1 MPDEMTKRKAEP
13 EVVDDEEEVE
23 IDDEEDDDEDLMIEN
38 PLMDLLVTSD
48 GVSIADAVDR
58 IARNL
63 DAQNK
68 IFIKLY
74 SLLSKF
80 QPPPLK
86 N

>member
-1 MPDEMTKRKAEP
+1 MPQDSID
-13 EVVDDEEEVE
+13 VVPDIVEEDEEA
-23 IDDEEDDDEDLMIEN
+23 DDEDDEDDLMMEN

-58 IARNL
+58 VARHL

-80 QPPPLK
+80 QPQPK
-86 N
+86 A

>member
-1 MPDEMTKRKAEP
+1 MPEDAIRP
-13 EVVDDEEEVE
+13 SPPRRDEEEE
-23 IDDEEDDDEDLMIEN
+23 ESESLIEDEDDDDLMMEN

-48 GVSIADAVDR
+48 GVNIADAVDR
-58 IARNL
+58 VAKHL

-80 QPPPLK
+80 QPQPK
-86 N
+86 A

>member
-1 MPDEMTKRKAEP
+1 MPEDAIRP
-13 EVVDDEEEVE
+13 DDEIE
-23 IDDEEDDDEDLMIEN
+23 IEDEDEDEDMLLEN

-48 GVSIADAVDR
+48 GVSIADAVDKV
-58 IARNL
+58 ARHL

-80 QPPPLK
+80 QPPSSA
-86 N
+86 

>member
-1 MPDEMTKRKAEP
+1 MPDVPKKLREIDEDD
-13 EVVDDEEEVE
+13 VVVDDDEEEN
-23 IDDEEDDDEDLMIEN
+23 EDDDEDDMMMEN

-58 IARNL
+58 VARHL

-74 SLLSKF
+74 TLLSKF
-80 QPPPLK
+80 QPPSPTA
-86 N
+86 

>member
-1 MPDEMTKRKAEP
+1 MPEDVVLSKRIAE
-13 EVVDDEEEVE
+13 DEEEDVE
-23 IDDEEDDDEDLMIEN
+23 LEDDEDEDDLMMEN

-58 IARNL
+58 VARHL

-68 IFIKLY
+68 IFIKFY

-80 QPPPLK
+80 QPK
-86 N
+86 EVA

>member
-1 MPDEMTKRKAEP
+1 MPQDSIDVVPDIVEEDEDG
-13 EVVDDEEEVE
+13 DD
-23 IDDEEDDDEDLMIEN
+23 EDDDDLMMEN

-48 GVSIADAVDR
+48 GVNIADAVDR
-58 IARNL
+58 VARHL

-80 QPPPLK
+80 QPQPK
-86 N
+86 A

>member
-1 MPDEMTKRKAEP
+1 MPEDAMPLRRKAE
-13 EVVDDEEEVE
+13 DEEEIE
-23 IDDEEDDDEDLMIEN
+23 IEDEDEDEDDMMLEN

-48 GVSIADAVDR
+48 GVSIADAVDKV
-58 IARNL
+58 ARHL

-80 QPPPLK
+80 QPST
-86 N
+86 

>member
-1 MPDEMTKRKAEP
+1 MPQDSIDVVPDIVEEDEEA
-13 EVVDDEEEVE
+13 DDE
-23 IDDEEDDDEDLMIEN
+23 DDEEDDLMMEN

-58 IARNL
+58 VARHL

-80 QPPPLK
+80 QPQPK
-86 N
+86 A